1 MTEASA
7 TFGCFGSTC
16 SVHVGG
22 EEAPRAVA
30 SARRRLL
37 AWHARFTRFTT
48 DSELSRLNA
57 DPRREVPASP
67 IMRRFAGA
75 VVDAARLTGGLVDA
89 TLLDELESAGYA
101 RDLGPATNPLRYAL
115 ALAPRRRPA
124 QARPAAPWRW
134 LGVDERAG
142 VIRRP
147 PGLLLDSGGLAKG
160 LFADVLAER
169 FRGRPSF
176 AVECAGDLRVGGV
189 PRPVHVTNPFD
200 GSVIRTFEL
209 ASVGVATSGIGKRSW
224 VDPLGRPA
232 HHLLDPSSGTPAFTG
247 VVQATAIAP
256 TALEAEMRAKA
267 AVLAGPDDAGAWL
280 PHGGVVVFDDGG
292 LQTQEPADVRA
303 DRPLDS
309 VCG

>member
-7 TFGCFGSTC
+7 VFACFGSTC

-22 EEAPRAVA
+22 DGAPRAVA

-37 AWHARFTRFTT
+37 SWHDRFTRFSA
-48 DSELSRLNA
+48 DSELARLNA

-67 IMRRFAGA
+67 IMRRFAAA

-89 TLLDELESAGYA
+89 TLLAQLESAGYA
-101 RDLGPATNPLRYAL
+101 RDLGPATTPLRYAL
-115 ALAPRRRPA
+115 ALAPPRHPAHPRR
-124 QARPAAPWRW
+124 AALWRW

-209 ASVGVATSGIGKRSW
+209 AGVGVATSGIGKRSW

-267 AVLAGPDDAGAWL
+267 AVLAGPDDASAWL
-280 PHGGVVVFDDGG
+280 PDGGVVVLDD
-292 LQTQEPADVRA
+292 ASVRI
-303 DRPLDS
+303 
-309 VCG
+309 V